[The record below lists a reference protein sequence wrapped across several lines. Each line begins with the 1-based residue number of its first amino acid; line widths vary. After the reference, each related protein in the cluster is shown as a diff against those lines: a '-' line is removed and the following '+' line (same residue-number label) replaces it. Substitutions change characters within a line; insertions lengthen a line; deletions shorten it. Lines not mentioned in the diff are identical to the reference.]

1 MPRKA
6 TPARR
11 RKLMILL
18 AEGQAQGKTQAA
30 IAREHGLKQGV
41 FAGLVAD
48 PEYQA
53 ILDGLIKDRRSRVL
67 MQMEVMSALALKA
80 HVDIMQDPAHRDRL
94 AAAESILDRT
104 GMSKTSKVQQTTV
117 AAVGVTPVTADFQG
131 RSLADLE
138 HYATHGRFPGE

>member
-1 MPRKA
+1 
-6 TPARR
+6 
-11 RKLMILL
+11 MILL

-53 ILDGLIKDRRSRVL
+53 ILDGLIKDHRSRVL

-80 HVDIMQDPAHRDRL
+80 HVDIMQDPSHRDRL